1 MSTILEGLKDSI
13 NDGSSGITNVT
24 AEVVGSGLFLHGTS
38 AKSINFLGGAVN
50 ENMSV
55 IATKAQD
62 ISRLPAMNKHGYIA
76 QVANTSELETDDY
89 YVEFIADNFNGSNAS
104 TAGGTG
110 SYEETIR
117 PHNYNGTSA
126 DQEMKLGLDPSTMPH
141 ALIIIV
147 TVHLLL

>member
-1 MSTILEGLKDSI
+1 
-13 NDGSSGITNVT
+13 
-24 AEVVGSGLFLHGTS
+24 
-38 AKSINFLGGAVN
+38 
-50 ENMSV
+50 
-55 IATKAQD
+55 
-62 ISRLPAMNKHGYIA
+62 MNKHGYIA

-141 ALIIIV
+141 ALINNRNGTFTFVKLDETTATSQGNENYWKDRQVGDNESNPFPTILGKK
-147 TVHLLL
+147 TN